1 MFSFQHRRAPVHKSY
16 AGSVLG
22 LIGHLLG
29 TAAIFTAFFSICWG
43 VTLILHFLDEV
54 HRFPDEILSI
64 INVIEIYV
72 IYADVC
78 LCFFVLLGGAVQFC
92 RDMTN

>member
-1 MFSFQHRRAPVHKSY
+1 MI
-16 AGSVLG
+16 G

-29 TAAIFTAFFSICWG
+29 TAVIFTAFFSICWS
-43 VTLILHFLDEV
+43 VTLILHFLDGV

-64 INVIEIYV
+64 INVIEIYL

-78 LCFFVLLGGAVQFC
+78 LCFVVLLGGAVRFC
-92 RDMTN
+92 CNMSN